1 MEINI
6 IKNRVIKIE
15 EMVVYVLAVLKGI
28 KACVAHCIFK
38 IYSPPTKVQDDWW
51 PIFF

>member
-15 EMVVYVLAVLKGI
+15 EMVVYVVAVLKGI
-28 KACVAHCIFK
+28 KACVAHSIFK
-38 IYSPPTKVQDDWW
+38 IDSLPTIMQDD
-51 PIFF
+51 